1 MEAVFVVVFVT
12 PGDRR
17 KKVINPLTIAVFTS
31 VTSRNMHVSLTHKR
45 EPVGRKVVVEG
56 GKVMY
61 GCWQCEKM
69 YSTNQHLK
77 THTLDAHGEAGAAK
91 QYPCAL
97 CSFSTNCR
105 TNYDRHMH
113 KHSGVV
119 HFW

>member
-1 MEAVFVVVFVT
+1 M
-12 PGDRR
+12 
-17 KKVINPLTIAVFTS
+17 TIAVFTS
-31 VTSRNMHVSLTHKR
+31 LVSRNMHVGLTHKR

-61 GCWQCEKM
+61 GCWKCEKM

-77 THTLDAHGEAGAAK
+77 THTLDVHGEAGAAK
-91 QYPCAL
+91 QYPCAI